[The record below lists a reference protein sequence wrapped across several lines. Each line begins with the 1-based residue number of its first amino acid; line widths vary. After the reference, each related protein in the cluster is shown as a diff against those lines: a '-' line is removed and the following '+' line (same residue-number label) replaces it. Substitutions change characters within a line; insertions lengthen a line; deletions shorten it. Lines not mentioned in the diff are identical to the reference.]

1 MSTQATTVLSVR
13 IRAVAAIFIA
23 ALLVATCISAANAD
37 AKVTKGPAGLAFYKP
52 PKNLPKGH
60 GDLIWARKAGG
71 TVPLKKASSNQNV
84 LYTSVTPAGKRVAVS
99 GTVSFPKGK
108 APKSGWPVITYAHG
122 TTGTADICAP
132 SRNSKSSLA
141 KNYISYTDP
150 QLNAWLK
157 AGYAVAR
164 TDYQGLG
171 TPGPH
176 EFLVGQAEGRGVLDI
191 VRAARQLGPRVSK
204 KFLIAG
210 HSQGGHA
217 SLFAAGDAAY
227 WVPDLKLRGTIAFAP
242 ASHLREQAALL
253 PALTSPSSLTAL
265 ATLVVKG
272 AASAH
277 PQFKPQ
283 ELLSDPV
290 LAFYPQTDTACEE
303 QLAKTDSLGGIAP
316 SEMIRAGADTT
327 PLFDFLELQNPA
339 VRTKSPI
346 YLAQGTADTTTLP
359 FQTDQLV
366 NELGVL
372 GDKVNYVT
380 YPGIDHGHILQAAET
395 DVLAWMERKLPSG
408 R

>member
-23 ALLVATCISAANAD
+23 AFLVATCISAANAD
-37 AKVTKGPAGLAFYKP
+37 AKVRKGPAGLAFYKP
-52 PKNLPKGH
+52 HKLPAKGH
-60 GDLIWARKAGG
+60 GRLIWARKAGG

-84 LYTSVTPAGKRVAVS
+84 LYTSVTPAGRRVAVS

-108 APKSGWPVITYAHG
+108 APKGGWPVITYAHG
-122 TTGTADICAP
+122 TTGTADVCAP
-132 SRNSKSSLA
+132 SRNNKASLA
-141 KNYISYTDP
+141 KDYISYTDP

-176 EFLVGQAEGRGVLDI
+176 EFLVGHAEGRGVLDI
-191 VRAARQLGPRVSK
+191 VRAARQLGPKVSR

-217 SLFAAGDAAY
+217 SLFAAGDAAS
-227 WVPDLKLRGTIAFAP
+227 WVPDLKLRGTVAFAP
-242 ASHLREQAALL
+242 ASHLRDQAALL
-253 PALTSPSSLTAL
+253 PALTAPSGLTAL

-272 AASAH
+272 AAATH
-277 PQFKPQ
+277 HQFKPR

-290 LAFYPQTDTACEE
+290 LAFYPLANRECLA
-303 QLAKTDSLGGIAP
+303 QLSTPEKLAGIAP
-316 SEMIRAGADTT
+316 SAMIRPGADTT

-339 VRTKSPI
+339 VRTKAPI

-366 NELGVL
+366 SELGIL
-372 GDKVNYVT
+372 GDHVNYVT

-395 DVLAWMERKLPSG
+395 DVLAWMKRKLPSG